1 MFVHIVC
8 VCVCVRLCYWAQL
21 YMHGWE
27 SAWENIS
34 ATVMQCMLHSNTNA
48 YMELLI
54 YSRHQGKFKLGINHT
69 ILETAW

>member
-1 MFVHIVC
+1 
-8 VCVCVRLCYWAQL
+8 
-21 YMHGWE
+21 MHGWG

-48 YMELLI
+48 YMEFLI

-69 ILETAW
+69 VVETAW